1 MKTKG
6 ICLACCAIAYPFACP
21 ANAEVQWETI
31 NQGETSNRL
40 INWEEVPKA
49 TKTLKPD
56 AIKWSYMQESE
67 NEDTNR
73 IDRSSDLNRLENL
86 DITQINELISNLEP
100 SNDDF
105 YPTTRLTPLISTAE
119 VIPEE
124 TWSVSGYNI
133 SPFKNKSGSGNQNYA
148 VNIDYG
154 LTDKIQVSIFYSQAD
169 DPLNATISSRSI
181 QPENLWESIGL
192 STKWQL
198 LKSRKL
204 SLAINSSLESWKV
217 GSGGSYGATNNDS
230 DTPNIF
236 NDSGKRVETINFIGS
251 LSLPLSWRFHKKL
264 TASLI
269 PGISFLPS
277 EQGSGQGGAGEF
289 YGTNI
294 FIGAGLEWK
303 PVKELSLSASIT
315 HPFGDGTNN
324 FNSDLTYSKVP
335 IYSTGIKFLFSPIV
349 GIEGQVTNGFGA
361 TPATGILTL
370 PSDNKIGYSIKV
382 VINPYT
388 SDISQRALTN
398 RELSLSLGGIGI
410 ETGLVPELGTTT
422 ITGQTDTNGNGGLKF
437 KHSISD
443 AFEVKFVDYE
453 SNNKVAQTSPQA
465 RLYSDDDSKNFR
477 IGGKG
482 ILLSPLRG
490 GPFWLAVS
498 GSLGRNLSEHNSKQG
513 YAFGEITGTWQFNSK
528 LAFSVNPKVAWSGAG
543 NLYGLGLGANFA
555 ISQKLEL
562 LPEIIIAGDNFSK
575 TTSTLGLRYH
585 FNDSIATTVY
595 ASTAAS
601 LNNIGQ
607 LLGKGDATVGTMIT
621 IKM

>member
-1 MKTKG
+1 MKIKE

-73 IDRSSDLNRLENL
+73 IDRSSELNRLENL

-133 SPFKNKSGSGNQNYA
+133 SPFKTKSGSGNQNYA

-388 SDISQRALTN
+388 SDIAQRALTN

-453 SNNKVAQTSPQA
+453 SNNNVAQTSPQA

-575 TTSTLGLRYH
+575 TTSTIGLRYH
-585 FNDSIATTVY
+585 FSDSIATTVY

-607 LLGKGDATVGTMIT
+607 LLGKGDTNVGAMIT
-621 IKM
+621 IKI

>member
-1 MKTKG
+1 MKIKG
-6 ICLACCAIAYPFACP
+6 ICLACCAIAYPFTCP
-21 ANAEVQWETI
+21 ANAEVQWEII

-56 AIKWSYMQESE
+56 AIKWSYIQESE

-119 VIPEE
+119 VIPEQ

-388 SDISQRALTN
+388 SDIAQRALTN

-453 SNNKVAQTSPQA
+453 SNNKVPQTSPQA

-575 TTSTLGLRYH
+575 TTSTIGLRYH
-585 FNDSIATTVY
+585 FSDSIATTVY

-607 LLGKGDATVGTMIT
+607 LLGKGDTNVGAMIT
-621 IKM
+621 IKI

>member
-1 MKTKG
+1 MKIKK

-67 NEDTNR
+67 NEDTDR

-133 SPFKNKSGSGNQNYA
+133 SPFKNKSGTGNQNYA

-264 TASLI
+264 TASLL

-303 PVKELSLSASIT
+303 PVKELSLSGSIT

-388 SDISQRALTN
+388 SDIAQRALTN

-453 SNNKVAQTSPQA
+453 SNNKVPQTSPQA

-498 GSLGRNLSEHNSKQG
+498 GSLGRNLSDNNSGQG
-513 YAFGEITGTWQFNSK
+513 YAFGEITGTWQLNSK
-528 LAFSVNPKVAWSGAG
+528 FAFSVNPKVAWSGAG

-575 TTSTLGLRYH
+575 TTSTIGLRYH
-585 FNDSIATTVY
+585 FSDSIATTVY

-607 LLGKGDATVGTMIT
+607 LLGKGDTNVGAMIT
-621 IKM
+621 IKI

>member
-1 MKTKG
+1 MKMKG
-6 ICLACCAIAYPFACP
+6 ICLACCAIAYPFTCP

-56 AIKWSYMQESE
+56 AIKWSYIQESE

-124 TWSVSGYNI
+124 TWSISGYNI
-133 SPFKNKSGSGNQNYA
+133 SPFKNRSGSGNQNYA

-388 SDISQRALTN
+388 SDIAQRALTN

-453 SNNKVAQTSPQA
+453 SNNKVPQTSPQA

-575 TTSTLGLRYH
+575 TTSTIGLRYH
-585 FNDSIATTVY
+585 FSDSIATTVY

-607 LLGKGDATVGTMIT
+607 LLGKGDTNVGAMIT
-621 IKM
+621 IKI

>member
-1 MKTKG
+1 M
-6 ICLACCAIAYPFACP
+6 
-21 ANAEVQWETI
+21 
-31 NQGETSNRL
+31 
-40 INWEEVPKA
+40 
-49 TKTLKPD
+49 
-56 AIKWSYMQESE
+56 
-67 NEDTNR
+67 
-73 IDRSSDLNRLENL
+73 
-86 DITQINELISNLEP
+86 
-100 SNDDF
+100 
-105 YPTTRLTPLISTAE
+105 
-119 VIPEE
+119 
-124 TWSVSGYNI
+124 
-133 SPFKNKSGSGNQNYA
+133 
-148 VNIDYG
+148 NIDYG
-154 LTDKIQVSIFYSQAD
+154 LTDKIQLSIFYSQAD

-198 LKSRKL
+198 FKTKKS

-236 NDSGKRVETINFIGS
+236 NNSGKRVETTNIIGS
-251 LSLPLSWRFHKKL
+251 LSLPFSWKFDKKL

-303 PVKELSLSASIT
+303 PARELSLSASIT

-388 SDISQRALTN
+388 SDIAQRALTN

-453 SNNKVAQTSPQA
+453 SNNKVPQTSPQA

-575 TTSTLGLRYH
+575 TTSTVGLRYH
-585 FNDSIATTVY
+585 FSDSITTTVY

-607 LLGKGDATVGTMIT
+607 LLGKGDTNAGAMIT
-621 IKM
+621 IKI

>member
-1 MKTKG
+1 MKIKE

-388 SDISQRALTN
+388 SDIAQRALTN

-453 SNNKVAQTSPQA
+453 SNNKVPQTSPQA

-513 YAFGEITGTWQFNSK
+513 YAFGEITGTWQLNSK

-575 TTSTLGLRYH
+575 TTSTIGLRYH
-585 FNDSIATTVY
+585 FSDSIATTVY

-607 LLGKGDATVGTMIT
+607 LLGKGDTNVGAMIT
-621 IKM
+621 IKI